1 MRVPWKLAIVAA
13 GAGLAAG
20 GLLAAVTITGAQTP
34 TARATPPSASG
45 TSRPAAGTPTVAPTP
60 FNGELRPSFFQKFAD
75 DLGVPIDK
83 VQQAFK
89 QAALSVID
97 EQVAEGTIPPSQAA
111 QLKKQIE
118 GGQVPIGSLLQDPLS
133 TSGIIP
139 GQGVID
145 SAAKAIGIDS
155 NTLVTQLES
164 GKTVA
169 QVADQHHVSLDKVK
183 SQITDDA
190 KSRLDQYVKTDAIS
204 QQEANQLQQDLQSR
218 LDPVLHRQFA
228 PVSTVTPGTSTPGA
242 GITATPDAT
251 GTPQSS
257 TRAQPR
263 A

>member
-1 MRVPWKLAIVAA
+1 
-13 GAGLAAG
+13 
-20 GLLAAVTITGAQTP
+20 
-34 TARATPPSASG
+34 
-45 TSRPAAGTPTVAPTP
+45 
-60 FNGELRPSFFQKFAD
+60 
-75 DLGVPIDK
+75 

-89 QAALSVID
+89 QAAFGVID
-97 EQVAEGTIPPSQAA
+97 EQVAEGTIPANQAA

-118 GGQVPIGSLLQDPLS
+118 GGQLPVGSLLQDPLS

-139 GQGVID
+139 GQGVLD
-145 SAAKAIGIDS
+145 SAAKAIGVDS

-204 QQEANQLQQDLQSR
+204 RQQADQLEQELQSR
-218 LDPVLHRQFA
+218 LDPLLHRQFA

-242 GITATPDAT
+242 GFTATPRST
-251 GTPQSS
+251 GTPQAS
-257 TRAQPR
+257 TRAQS
-263 A
+263 AN

>member
-1 MRVPWKLAIVAA
+1 MRVPWKLAIAVA
-13 GAGLAAG
+13 GAALAVG
-20 GLLAAVTITGAQTP
+20 GLLAAATITGAQT
-34 TARATPPSASG
+34 ATPRASTPSATG
-45 TSRPAAGTPTVAPTP
+45 TSTPAGTPTVAPTP
-60 FNGELRPSFFQKFAD
+60 FNGELLPSFFQRFAD
-75 DLGVPIDK
+75 ELGVPIDK

-89 QAALSVID
+89 QAALAVID
-97 EQVAEGTIPPSQAA
+97 EQVAEGTIPPAQAA

-118 GGQVPIGSLLQDPLS
+118 GGQVPVGSLLQDPLS

-139 GQGVID
+139 GQGVLN
-145 SAAKAIGIDS
+145 SAAKAIGVGS

-164 GKTVA
+164 GKTIA

-204 QQEANQLQQDLQSR
+204 QQQANQLQQELQSR

-257 TRAQPR
+257 ANARPPA
-263 A
+263 